1 MLWNAKTF
9 NHIFFKFK
17 FLNTNVSLKIF
28 VFTDKITNIQVIK
41 NILSYSN
48 LTEKYEKIIF
58 LHKLNQYDEYENRK
72 KNTEIEFILYINILL
87 NTVWVNKHE
96 NNNSKNKTIFTH
108 IFPQIRLKR
117 NYGND

>member
-9 NHIFFKFK
+9 NHNFFKFK

-28 VFTDKITNIQVIK
+28 VFTDKIANIQVIK

-72 KNTEIEFILYINILL
+72 KIRKSNLFYI
-87 NTVWVNKHE
+87 
-96 NNNSKNKTIFTH
+96 
-108 IFPQIRLKR
+108 
-117 NYGND
+117 